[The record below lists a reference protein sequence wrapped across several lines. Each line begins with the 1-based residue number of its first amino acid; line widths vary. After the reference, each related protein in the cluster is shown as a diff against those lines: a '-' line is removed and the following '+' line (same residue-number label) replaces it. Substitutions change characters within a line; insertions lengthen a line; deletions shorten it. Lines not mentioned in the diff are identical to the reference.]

1 MKRKQIDEI
10 AADLEITGKF
20 HIGQHPTMLH
30 TVYILCTSIINLGE
44 NGK

>member
-30 TVYILCTSIINLGE
+30 TYLYYATIINLGE
-44 NGK
+44 NSK